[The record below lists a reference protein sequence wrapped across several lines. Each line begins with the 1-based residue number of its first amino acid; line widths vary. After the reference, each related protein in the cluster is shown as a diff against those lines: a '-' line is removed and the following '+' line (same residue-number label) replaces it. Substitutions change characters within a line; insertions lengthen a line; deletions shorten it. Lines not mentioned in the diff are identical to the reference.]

1 MQEQSCPLLTYS
13 LHTRSR
19 SFLRFGEIK
28 QANSNWMFSILYSFI
43 TFTKPYDKLKIKF
56 YDSSDFSL
64 TFLCFFFLWFFLVL
78 TLKKNQPQHQAP
90 TPTPTQGTFDPR
102 FEYGLGLS
110 IWHMTFNM
118 FTRPRTIQLLSVWK
132 LRVTGNSIPFLW
144 SASVQTCS
152 PEGRH
157 FCHIH
162 QNSHLH
168 FLTCIK

>member
-64 TFLCFFFLWFFLVL
+64 T
-78 TLKKNQPQHQAP
+78 P
-90 TPTPTQGTFDPR
+90 TPGTWTPTQGTFDPR
-102 FEYGLGLS
+102 FEYALGLS